1 MVEDKVTG
9 KRMIAHINASGKIQ
23 TVKSHSEGTACLTQ
37 QFAEEFGCGKQ
48 GYFCGLLH
56 DIGKYSEAF
65 QRRIADPEHT
75 AKVDHSTAGAVEAMK
90 IAKENIPLAMTIA
103 GHHSGLLNGGVYRI
117 SNKGDGTFFGRI
129 KGAESLPDY
138 AAWKRDIVP
147 EDVNI
152 PAFCRGGSNPCFTMS
167 FFIRMMY
174 SCLVDADYLDTEA
187 FMKENQAVRGEY
199 DSLKVL
205 AERFDNHIKQWLEK
219 TDFKSDKQKILCSI
233 RNQVLQDCMSKGS
246 ELPPGIY
253 TLTVPTGG
261 GKTTASLGFAL
272 RHAIQSKMKRIIYV
286 IPYTSIIDQNAEVFR
301 SILGE
306 KNVLEHHSGILYDLT
321 EDKAENEAAYRK
333 ALATENWDMPVIV
346 TTAVQFFESLYAN
359 RSSKCRKLHNMA
371 NSVIIFD
378 EAQTMPI
385 PYLEPC
391 VAAIAELA
399 AHYRSTIVLCTA
411 TQPVLDEMIQKYMP
425 QTQVREICEHTDI
438 LFQKLRRTSI
448 VAAGNME
455 REKLIDCLT
464 AQEQVLCIVN
474 SRNLAQEL
482 FEEIPREGAFCLTTL
497 LHPEHRKEKLRE
509 IKERL
514 EHHVPCRVIATSLV
528 EAGVDLDFPCVYRQE
543 NGLDALIQA
552 AGRCNREGTHS
563 PEESKVYLFG
573 LKGDASVYFAQ
584 NISALRQTLR
594 CYEDPTAPEAIAF
607 YFKQYRE
614 ILGRENLDQ
623 KKIMDAFTAG
633 KGINGDC
640 FPFATVA
647 REFHLIESET
657 QTVYIPVGEAEL
669 WIEEME
675 KGKVSRKLMRKLGQY
690 AVNVYPNHLKALYDA
705 GCVEG
710 IGEGMYVLR
719 DMNQYHEDTGLQ
731 MDVSTG
737 YGLFG

>member
-1 MVEDKVTG
+1 M
-9 KRMIAHINASGKIQ
+9 
-23 TVKSHSEGTACLTQ
+23 
-37 QFAEEFGCGKQ
+37 
-48 GYFCGLLH
+48 
-56 DIGKYSEAF
+56 
-65 QRRIADPEHT
+65 
-75 AKVDHSTAGAVEAMK
+75 
-90 IAKENIPLAMTIA
+90 
-103 GHHSGLLNGGVYRI
+103 
-117 SNKGDGTFFGRI
+117 
-129 KGAESLPDY
+129 
-138 AAWKRDIVP
+138 
-147 EDVNI
+147 
-152 PAFCRGGSNPCFTMS
+152 
-167 FFIRMMY
+167 
-174 SCLVDADYLDTEA
+174 
-187 FMKENQAVRGEY
+187 
-199 DSLKVL
+199 
-205 AERFDNHIKQWLEK
+205 
-219 TDFKSDKQKILCSI
+219 
-233 RNQVLQDCMSKGS
+233 
-246 ELPPGIY
+246 
-253 TLTVPTGG
+253 
-261 GKTTASLGFAL
+261 
-272 RHAIQSKMKRIIYV
+272 
-286 IPYTSIIDQNAEVFR
+286 FR

-411 TQPVLDEMIQKYMP
+411 TQPVLDEMIQKYLP

-448 VAAGNME
+448 VVVGNME

-474 SRNLAQEL
+474 SRKLAQEL

-497 LHPEHRKEKLRE
+497 LYPEHRKEKLRE

-594 CYEDPTAPEAIAF
+594 CYEDPAAPEAIAF

-647 REFHLIESET
+647 REFHLIENET

-675 KGKVSRKLMRKLGQY
+675 KGKVSRELMRKLGQY

-731 MDVSTG
+731 MEVSTG